1 MKRVLGYVRVSTNHQ
16 DLQRQKDSIKEYC
29 ENNNCELLKIE
40 EDFAVSGAIPKRDG
54 LERVLKVDNSIY
66 DMVVVCELSRISRN
80 DNILETLQQIKDII
94 SKVDLVML
102 DNPYKIYKAG
112 DFNDIT
118 NFITLTLKAY
128 GASEE
133 RRNIAIRMNDGI
145 DKLLPSNVM
154 MGVGSVPFGFKR
166 IDNPNGTRPK
176 NIFVVDDST
185 IGIVKTIYQY
195 VLDGL
200 SMHQIADTINLQYNT
215 NLGFTTI
222 KYILHNPFYNG
233 KRVYKGKEY
242 QMPVK
247 IISDDMWNLV
257 QERIQT
263 NKTYNHEAQKHLN
276 PLKGIAKCP
285 CGANMTFICGKNL
298 ILTCAN
304 KAIRKKCDHSGMR
317 AKYYIG
323 IVWEDVKNNGLGDEF
338 ANKSNEAIKSLRVK
352 KEKLESASQQKDKD
366 IAEME
371 DKIRIAAK
379 NLATT
384 NNEIAINAINE
395 TINELQLEIDK
406 TKKAKR
412 DIKKRIT
419 KLEDTIRDQQS
430 ILTMTELENISMEG
444 KAEIF
449 RKVLKRTC
457 YYSYGQHKGILEIEY
472 KIGYKTCYLFKS
484 NNYGGNFWQIP
495 GSFIVDREN
504 QAITNPIHF
513 PKSDKG
519 KMLIVPTSREYT
531 FDEFAKLWD
540 SIHFDSKVSA
550 EKY

>member
-80 DNILETLQQIKDII
+80 DNILQTLQQIKDII

-276 PLKGIAKCP
+276 PLKGIA
-285 CGANMTFICGKNL
+285 
-298 ILTCAN
+298 
-304 KAIRKKCDHSGMR
+304 
-317 AKYYIG
+317 
-323 IVWEDVKNNGLGDEF
+323 VWEDVKNNGLGDEF

-384 NNEIAINAINE
+384 NNEIAINTINE

-504 QAITNPIHF
+504 QTITNPIHF
-513 PKSDKG
+513 PKSNKG